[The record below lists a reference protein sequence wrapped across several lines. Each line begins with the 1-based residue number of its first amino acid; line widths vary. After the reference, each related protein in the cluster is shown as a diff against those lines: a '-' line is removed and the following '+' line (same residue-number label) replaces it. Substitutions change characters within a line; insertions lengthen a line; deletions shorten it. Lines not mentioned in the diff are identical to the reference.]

1 MKGQILHYDRTNAE
15 GVISAEN
22 GQRFGFSESDW
33 RGDPAQLRTG
43 MQVDFTDAGG
53 SAGDI
58 YALPAQNP
66 LTDAFGGE
74 RKNPI
79 VAGLLA
85 LFLGGLGVH
94 KFYLGYKNEGIIL
107 LVGTIVSWVLTF
119 VLIGIL
125 PLMAIGIIVLI
136 EAILY
141 LVKGEE
147 EFNRIYVEGNR
158 PWF

>member
-22 GQRFGFSESDW
+22 GERFGFSESDW

-43 MQVDFTDAGG
+43 MHVDFTDAGG

-58 YALPAQNP
+58 YAVPGNNP
-66 LTDAFGGE
+66 LADAFGGE

-94 KFYLGYKNEGIIL
+94 KFYLGYNQAGVVL
-107 LVGTIVSWVLTF
+107 LVCTILSWFLSMI
-119 VLIGIL
+119 LIGIL